1 MTVSTARRNAFAF
14 SFVLPWRRVNSALDQ
29 AIRDETVAKRLSELG
44 ADLPA
49 PRRRTPQALGQ
60 LVRTEIGK
68 WVPLIEAAG
77 VGGN

>member
-1 MTVSTARRNAFAF
+1 ME
-14 SFVLPWRRVNSALDQ
+14 RVNSALDQ